1 MSCITYWELE
11 TGPVNQ
17 EVVSS
22 IVWYSKK
29 KDETELK
36 AKAVALLE
44 MYVNFTAWRGQDR
57 A

>member
-1 MSCITYWELE
+1 VSCITYWELE